1 MCYPARPTVHAP
13 CVAIGINRCLAAR
26 PRADFPRIFRGGK
39 LVGQPAGE
47 CARPAIDTSNG
58 SQPTLNFYQ
67 GTSGDK
73 ALLDFFS
80 YNPISS
86 SYPRAGIVN
95 LNTKNR
101 PVLAAI
107 IKGAVSTENPN
118 ATVGQ
123 TAANN
128 AATAVVNTTTAQQ
141 ALTRADAARL
151 AGMAGGQI
159 GASEEQKEA
168 IARALAE
175 VGQTRTWNVLI
186 DVIAQTGRYSPDATD
201 INQSNKFTVEGAKR
215 YWLHIAL
222 GRDLNDDGTVD
233 VLGTQL
239 EQVID

>member
-1 MCYPARPTVHAP
+1 
-13 CVAIGINRCLAAR
+13 
-26 PRADFPRIFRGGK
+26 
-39 LVGQPAGE
+39 
-47 CARPAIDTSNG
+47 
-58 SQPTLNFYQ
+58 LNFYQ

-73 ALLDFFS
+73 ALLDFFGF
-80 YNPISS
+80 NPISS

-95 LNTKNR
+95 LNTRNAA
-101 PVLAAI
+101 VLAAV
-107 IKGAVSTENPN
+107 IKGTVSTENLN

-128 AATAVVNTTTAQQ
+128 AATAAINATTAQP

-151 AGMAGGQI
+151 AEVAGAQI

-175 VGQTRTWNVLI
+175 VGQTRTWNLLV
-186 DVIAQTGRYSPDATD
+186 DVIAQTGRYSPDAAT
-201 INQSNKFTVEGAKR
+201 INQSNKFTVEGEKR

-239 EQVID
+239 EEVID